1 VRRISPLARARRLD
15 LITTT
20 RRQLL
25 AAVIVAGVA
34 GTGCESPTAA
44 QQPIPTGE
52 SVGFTNPVVDSNV
65 PDPMII
71 ADDDGAWWAFAT
83 NGNGVNIQTLRSTD
97 LISWEP
103 MPDALPALPDW
114 TRGGDVWAP
123 EVARGAGG
131 KWLMYYTTP
140 APSDRGDIQCV
151 GLAIAD
157 SPGGPYVDSSD
168 QPLVCET
175 DDGGSIDAHPFTA
188 ADGTR
193 YLYWKN
199 DGNRIGVDTWISVQQ
214 LDPTGTTVVG
224 DPTRLIKQDQP
235 WEGSLVEAPFVVEA
249 SGTYWL
255 FYSAN
260 AYDSADYAVGV
271 AKATSPTGP
280 FAKLPDPVLVSNEVT
295 AGPGH
300 CAIFAVGDQLWMV
313 YHAWSPDSVGSD
325 FPGRTMWLSE
335 VEVSADQVRVTPPT
349 IAYPTRPLG

>member
-1 VRRISPLARARRLD
+1 M
-15 LITTT
+15 ITTT
-20 RRQLL
+20 RRQLM
-25 AAVIVAGVA
+25 AAMILTGTAGA
-34 GTGCESPTAA
+34 ACSSPTGT
-44 QQPIPTGE
+44 QEPTPTGGT
-52 SVGFTNPVVDSNV
+52 VTFTNPVVDANV

-71 ADDDGAWWAFAT
+71 ADDEGGWWAFAT

-103 MPDALPALPDW
+103 MPDALPSLPDW

-123 EVARGAGG
+123 EVARGVGG
-131 KWLMYYTTP
+131 TWLMYYTTP
-140 APSDRGDIQCV
+140 APQDRGDIQCI
-151 GLAIAD
+151 GLAAAD

-188 ADGTR
+188 PDGKR

-199 DGNRIGVDTWISVQQ
+199 DGNRIGVDTWISVQR
-214 LDPTGTTVVG
+214 LDPSGTRLVG
-224 DPTRLIKQDQP
+224 EPTKLIKQDQP

-271 AKATSPTGP
+271 AKAASPMGP
-280 FAKLPDPVLVSNEVT
+280 FVRLPDPVLVGNEVA

-300 CAIFAVGDQLWMV
+300 CAIFTVDDQRWMV
-313 YHAWSPDSVGSD
+313 YHAWPPDAVGSD

-335 VEVSADQVRVTPPT
+335 VEVSADAVSVVPPT
-349 IAYPTRPLG
+349 TPYPNRPLG